1 MYNLAIF
8 NTRDYSIPPSTQI
21 RDCYF
26 SDENQL
32 LEHLDSLHGVLIYSS
47 EDSQSQVLELIL
59 SLKKQSL
66 LPIWVKS
73 KTENEISKKIN
84 LELGVLGNLDKN
96 ISDDELFVIIE
107 NTLKLIHKSDRE
119 NINGRN
125 TSNEL
130 ELNSLNCSMKL
141 PNKSEVSLTRLEY
154 RMVSLLASRVNQA
167 FTYEEISN
175 HVWEGNENVDFSM
188 KTYRVA
194 NVAFH
199 IRNKLKQGGV
209 DPKILRTVRSV
220 GYLLDSSRGSNLLKE
235 VIAYNS

>member
-1 MYNLAIF
+1 M
-8 NTRDYSIPPSTQI
+8 
-21 RDCYF
+21 
-26 SDENQL
+26 
-32 LEHLDSLHGVLIYSS
+32 EHLDSLHGVLIYSS

-220 GYLLDSSRGSNLLKE
+220 GYLLDSSRE
-235 VIAYNS
+235 AIF